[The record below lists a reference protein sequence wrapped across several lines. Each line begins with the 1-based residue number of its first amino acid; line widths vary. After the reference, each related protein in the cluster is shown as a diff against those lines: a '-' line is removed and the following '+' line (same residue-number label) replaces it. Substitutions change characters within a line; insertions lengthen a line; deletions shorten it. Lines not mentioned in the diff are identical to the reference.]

1 MSSGIIG
8 ESIITSCN
16 KYKKMELRFSNSDL
30 VLHVLDKIEK
40 AITTLQER
48 TSAVT
53 CADDFALTPAGTEK
67 LDAACMMLIVIGES
81 IKNLDRITDKQLLP
95 TYPTINW
102 KQVMG
107 VRDIIAHHYFD
118 VDIDVIYQIIHDD
131 LNPLLK
137 AIKSF
142 KSRIHS

>member
-81 IKNLDRITDKQLLP
+81 IKNLDRITDK
-95 TYPTINW
+95 
-102 KQVMG
+102 
-107 VRDIIAHHYFD
+107 
-118 VDIDVIYQIIHDD
+118 
-131 LNPLLK
+131 
-137 AIKSF
+137 
-142 KSRIHS
+142 

>member
-1 MSSGIIG
+1 
-8 ESIITSCN
+8 
-16 KYKKMELRFSNSDL
+16 MELRFSNSDL

-81 IKNLDRITDKQLLP
+81 IKNLDRITDK
-95 TYPTINW
+95 
-102 KQVMG
+102 
-107 VRDIIAHHYFD
+107 
-118 VDIDVIYQIIHDD
+118 
-131 LNPLLK
+131 
-137 AIKSF
+137 
-142 KSRIHS
+142 

>member
-1 MSSGIIG
+1 
-8 ESIITSCN
+8 
-16 KYKKMELRFSNSDL
+16 MELKSSNKEL

-40 AITTLQER
+40 AIITLQER
-48 TSAVT
+48 TNIIT

-95 TYPTINW
+95 TYPSINW

-107 VRDIIAHHYFD
+107 VRDVIAHHYFD
-118 VDIDVIYQIIHDD
+118 VDIDVIFQIIHDD
-131 LNPLLK
+131 LNPLLN
-137 AIKSF
+137 AIRHF
-142 KSRIHS
+142 KTQI